1 MNRVF
6 CEREDQTAA
15 AIRSGAVHDE
25 IASHA
30 RHCPACSDI
39 LLVSEFLREDCALA
53 DHEQT
58 ALPDP
63 SHIWQKA
70 RLRSRQEAVRL
81 AMRPIRFMKI
91 IAIVAFACSP
101 WLRLLL
107 PIGREF
113 AASWS
118 KAFDLNL
125 AFVSKVWPAAANQ
138 AAILLSFGAATILLS
153 LSSWYML
160 RQE

>member
-1 MNRVF
+1 MNRVI

-15 AIRSGAVHDE
+15 AIRNGAIDDE
-25 IASHA
+25 TASHVQ
-30 RHCPACSDI
+30 HCPACSDI
-39 LLVSEFLREDCALA
+39 LLVGEFLREDGPPA

-58 ALPDP
+58 ALPDA
-63 SHIWQKA
+63 SHIWQEG
-70 RLRSRQEAVRL
+70 RLRAHQEAVRL
-81 AMRPIRFMKI
+81 AIRPIRFMKI
-91 IAIVAFACSP
+91 IAIVAFAFSP

-107 PIGREF
+107 PIGREL

-125 AFVSKVWPAAANQ
+125 AFVSKVWPPAANQ
-138 AAILLSFGAATILLS
+138 AAILLVFGAATILLS